1 MNLYINDII
10 TILNHPKGCKNN
22 IKKRRNEKAINVVKV
37 VVKKVQKLALLG
49 SLFGT
54 IFSKVVLIISS

>member
-10 TILNHPKGCKNN
+10 TILNHPRGCKNN
-22 IKKRRNEKAINVVKV
+22 IKNIRNKKAINVVKV

-49 SLFGT
+49 SLLGT
-54 IFSKVVLIISS
+54 IFSKVVLMISN